1 MGSKEQFYL
10 SLEQEI
16 NKLNAKKKDNFVIDA
31 AKYRDILSA
40 LKLKKGEPREKGAQF
55 KQWVTDSFNLVSIG
69 DADYVYSMIDGQNQP
84 VAKKEE
90 LFDILER

>member
-10 SLEQEI
+10 SLEVEI

-40 LKLKKGEPREKGAQF
+40 LKLKKGEPCEKGARF
-55 KQWVTDSFNLVSIG
+55 KQWASNSFNVVTIG
-69 DADYVYSMIDGQNQP
+69 DGDYVYSVIDGQNLP